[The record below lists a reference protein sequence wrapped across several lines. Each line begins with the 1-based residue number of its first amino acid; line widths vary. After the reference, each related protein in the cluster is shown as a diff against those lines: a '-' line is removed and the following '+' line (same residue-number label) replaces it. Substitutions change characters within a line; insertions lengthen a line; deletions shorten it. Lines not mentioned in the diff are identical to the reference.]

1 MIRIGPAYPG
11 RGIPWDH
18 KGKTE
23 VAQIL
28 ISCNRNRINFMY
40 FVYVEDGGTKLV
52 LSEKIGREETSH
64 SMETVRLSETWNNI
78 FMDYW
83 WSYYLKCVSNLLQV
97 NFDYPSEYIT
107 RVSGQYNDY
116 LGKYLR
122 SITFHTNKGVYGPFA
137 PGAPGA
143 PTKGLVLIDF
153 NYQVAG
159 KFGGFFGSYEMDSI
173 ETIGFY
179 IDPLQKLANQPG
191 EIAVGG
197 SDGLEASGETS

>member
-64 SMETVRLSETWNNI
+64 SMETV
-78 FMDYW
+78 
-83 WSYYLKCVSNLLQV
+83 

-143 PTKGLVLIDF
+143 PTKGLVSIDF

-159 KFGGFFGSYEMDSI
+159 KFGGFFGSYETDSI

-197 SDGLEASGETS
+197 SDGLEASGQTS

>member
-64 SMETVRLSETWNNI
+64 SMETV
-78 FMDYW
+78 
-83 WSYYLKCVSNLLQV
+83 

-107 RVSGQYNDY
+107 RVSG
-116 LGKYLR
+116 
-122 SITFHTNKGVYGPFA
+122 
-137 PGAPGA
+137 A
-143 PTKGLVLIDF
+143 PTKGLVSIDF

-159 KFGGFFGSYEMDSI
+159 KFGGFFGSYETDSI

>member
-64 SMETVRLSETWNNI
+64 SMETV
-78 FMDYW
+78 
-83 WSYYLKCVSNLLQV
+83 

-122 SITFHTNKGVYGPFA
+122 FIL
-137 PGAPGA
+137 
-143 PTKGLVLIDF
+143 TKASMDHSHLVL
-153 NYQVAG
+153 QVLLL
-159 KFGGFFGSYEMDSI
+159 KVLCRSTSI
-173 ETIGFY
+173 IRW
-179 IDPLQKLANQPG
+179 QKLANQPG